1 MLKNCIAVIGQ
12 GAAPF
17 REALARLCADVLMLP
32 SCPGMDPRVAS
43 HPDMLMTV
51 IGRDVIVP
59 GAYAC
64 QKNVSPLLE
73 ILHRRCGCRIVG
85 ADPTPGDAYP
95 ADVAYNSLSFGT
107 TLYGKLS
114 SLSPDI
120 LRIAAAC
127 GMDTA
132 DVRQGYTGCSALS
145 CGDVLLTADP
155 SIRDAVVARGGEV
168 LFLTP
173 DGIRLPGYNAGFI
186 GGAGGYVR
194 GNAVFFGDVRH
205 HPDGER
211 IVDVLVSRG
220 ITCHALSEDPL
231 TDFGGIKFF
240 PHLA

>member
-1 MLKNCIAVIGQ
+1 MLKNCIAVIGR

-17 REALARLCADVLMLP
+17 QDALARLCADVLVLP
-32 SCPGMDPRVAS
+32 PCPGMDPRVAS

-59 GAYAC
+59 AAYASL
-64 QKNVSPLLE
+64 KDVSPLLD
-73 ILHRRCGCRIVG
+73 ILHRRCGCRILC
-85 ADPTPGDAYP
+85 AAPIPGEIYP
-95 ADVAYNSLSFGT
+95 ADVAYNSLLFSG

-114 SLSPDI
+114 SLAPDV

-132 DVRQGYTGCSALS
+132 DVRQGYAGCSALS
-145 CGDVLLTADP
+145 CGDILLTADP
-155 SIRDAVVARGGEV
+155 SIRDAVAGRGGEV

-173 DGIRLPGYNAGFI
+173 GGICLPGYNTGFI
-186 GGAGGYVR
+186 GGAGGYVS
-194 GNAVFFGDVRH
+194 GNAVFFGDVRR

-211 IVDVLVSRG
+211 IGLALAQRG
-220 ITCHALSEDPL
+220 IVCHALSEDPL

-240 PHLA
+240 PQPA

>member
-17 REALARLCADVLMLP
+17 REALARLCADVLVLP
-32 SCPGMDPRVAS
+32 PCPGMDPRVAS

-51 IGRDVIVP
+51 IGQNVILP

-64 QKNVSPLLE
+64 REDVSPLLD
-73 ILHRRCGCRIVG
+73 ILHRRCGCRMVC
-85 ADPTPGDAYP
+85 ADLTPGDTYP
-95 ADVAYNSLSFGT
+95 ADAAYNSLSFGT

-145 CGDVLLTADP
+145 CGDILLTADP

-168 LFLTP
+168 LLLTP
-173 DGIRLPGYNAGFI
+173 GGIRLPGYNTGFI
-186 GGAGGYVR
+186 GGAGGCVM
-194 GNAVFFGDVRH
+194 GNAVFFGDVRR
-205 HPDGER
+205 HPDGDR
-211 IVDVLVSRG
+211 IADVLAGRG